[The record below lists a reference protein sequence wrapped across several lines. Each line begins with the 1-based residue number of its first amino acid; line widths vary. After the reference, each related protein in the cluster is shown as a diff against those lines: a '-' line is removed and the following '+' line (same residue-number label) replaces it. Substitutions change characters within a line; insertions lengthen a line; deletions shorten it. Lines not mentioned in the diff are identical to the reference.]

1 MIYEVLSE
9 GAGNAQTARF
19 LCDMLNIKKRDLTRA
34 IEKERR
40 EGHPI
45 CAATGAHPGYF
56 LAATQEEMLEYCGR
70 LFHRAGEI
78 FKTRRACLA
87 TLRTLPE
94 VYGGMAPTADKKE
107 SAAVRERAAQ

>member
-1 MIYEVLSE
+1 MIHEVLSE

-34 IEKERR
+34 IERERR

-56 LAATQEEMLEYCGR
+56 LAATKEEMLDYCSR
-70 LFHRAGEI
+70 LYHRAGEI

-87 TLRTLPE
+87 TVNELPE
-94 VYGGMAPTADKKE
+94 VYGD
-107 SAAVRERAAQ
+107 RAADCKDCEP